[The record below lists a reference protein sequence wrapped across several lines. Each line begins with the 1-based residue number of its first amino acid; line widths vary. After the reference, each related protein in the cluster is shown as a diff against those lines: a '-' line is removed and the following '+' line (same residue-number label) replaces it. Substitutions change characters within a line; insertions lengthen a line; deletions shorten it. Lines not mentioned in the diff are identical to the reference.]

1 MLIALTGGIGSG
13 KSTCLELFK
22 SFNCKVLDTDTMVHE
37 LYANDS
43 ELAQKFSARWGT
55 EVITEGGSINRPKIA
70 EIVFNNKE
78 ELSWLNSEIHPRIY
92 NMLKSLPK
100 DILTVVA
107 IPLLYE
113 NKREALFDKVIS
125 VWTSAQEQ
133 KQRLLARDWSEEQIS
148 GRLNAQMHQDEK
160 LHKADYG
167 IINTFSKESLKQ
179 QIQIILNN
187 LQNT

>member
-22 SFNCKVLDTDTMVHE
+22 SFNCKVLDTDQMVHDLYNDNTE
-37 LYANDS
+37 LSQTFS
-43 ELAQKFSARWGT
+43 ERWGT
-55 EVITEGGSINRPKIA
+55 KVLNTDGSINRPEIA
-70 EIVFNNKE
+70 QIVFNKKE
-78 ELSWLNSEIHPRIY
+78 ELQWLNQEIHPRIY
-92 NMLKSLPK
+92 QKLQSLPK
-100 DILTVVA
+100 NILTVVA

-113 NKREALFDKVIS
+113 NDRQELFDKVIS
-125 VWTSAQEQ
+125 VWTSSTLQEERLVARNWDQEQ
-133 KQRLLARDWSEEQIS
+133 IH

-167 IINTFSKESLKQ
+167 IINTLSIESLQK